1 MINVIIPAAGEG
13 SRFKGIYDLP
23 KPLIPVNGE
32 PMISLA
38 IRSLGISARYFVL
51 LRNDQYLEAA
61 TSAVKSVIPDAV
73 ILTISETT
81 QGPAASGLLFET
93 YIDADEELIIANCD
107 QVMLW
112 DADVALEKFRTY
124 DGAVVTYTSNDPKNS
139 FANIKDGLVNRI
151 VEKQPI
157 SDCALVGVHY
167 WHKAKYFFDSA
178 KDMIDDRYKTNNE
191 YYIGPTYNYLVRNDL
206 RIGYVNLHQKEF
218 YLIGTPADLEEYLND
233 RE

>member
-13 SRFKGIYDLP
+13 SRFKGTYNLP

-61 TSAVKSVIPDAV
+61 TQVVKSVIPDAT

-81 QGPAASGLLFET
+81 QGPAASGLLFEN
-93 YIDADEELIIANCD
+93 YIDRDEELIIANCD

-112 DADVALEKFRTY
+112 DTEIVLEELRMY
-124 DGAVVTYTSNDPKNS
+124 DGAIVTYTSSDPKNS
-139 FANIKDGLVNRI
+139 FANIKDGLVTH
-151 VEKQPI
+151 VAEKQPI
-157 SDCALVGVHY
+157 SDCALVGIHY

-178 KDMIDDRYKTNNE
+178 SDMIRCENKTNNE
-191 YYIGPTYNYLVRNDL
+191 YYIGPTYNYLIRDNL
-206 RIGYVNLHQKEF
+206 CIGHVNLQHKEF
-218 YLIGTPADLEEYLND
+218 YLIGTPADLKEYLND
-233 RE
+233 CE